1 MWRLHRQRQ
10 DQSRCERVLRP
21 KPLQRSPQ
29 VVLQTV
35 ASVCV
40 CAAVKFVRSL
50 TMPVRLLARVT
61 VYLSVP
67 IGAST
72 DVLPSR
78 AFEIGRGLKF
88 ENWEMQDI
96 ARLNA

>member
-1 MWRLHRQRQ
+1 M
-10 DQSRCERVLRP
+10 
-21 KPLQRSPQ
+21 
-29 VVLQTV
+29 
-35 ASVCV
+35 CV

-72 DVLPSR
+72 DVL
-78 AFEIGRGLKF
+78 ACMVFEMGRGLKF
-88 ENWEMQDI
+88 ESWVMQDI
-96 ARLNA
+96 ESSNA